1 MRHRTPTHPA
11 HRGWSQKSGLGHAT
25 TIREHFQIRAALES
39 EACVLCCKNKIDLKR
54 IDQILKV
61 SREVIEDGDYESYAS
76 LNQTLHMELWLA
88 AGNDKLENMLSEL
101 WNGLSRGMK
110 MNEEEYVRK
119 SLKEHEEIIEYI
131 RSGNEVECYL
141 KMHAHI
147 DESCKT
153 FLLQYA

>member
-1 MRHRTPTHPA
+1 
-11 HRGWSQKSGLGHAT
+11 
-25 TIREHFQIRAALES
+25 
-39 EACVLCCKNKIDLKR
+39 
-54 IDQILKV
+54 
-61 SREVIEDGDYESYAS
+61 
-76 LNQTLHMELWLA
+76 
-88 AGNDKLENMLSEL
+88 
-101 WNGLSRGMK
+101 

-153 FLLQYA
+153 LHLQYAYIVKVHKNKTLIFRKTSKLLNLIDSGGVFVYSHIVYKIKCKK